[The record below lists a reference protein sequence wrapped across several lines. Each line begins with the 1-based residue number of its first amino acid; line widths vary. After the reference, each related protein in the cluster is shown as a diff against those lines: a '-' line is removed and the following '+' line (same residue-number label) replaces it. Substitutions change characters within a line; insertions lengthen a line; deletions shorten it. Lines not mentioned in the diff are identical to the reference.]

1 MLVPVLLLVLS
12 IFALLLITGQGNLAS
27 GDGGTAVF
35 VSGLF
40 TLLVTGVWYRVRR
53 ITTVSTYTMWC
64 VDGMK
69 KMFDLVLIL
78 VLAYAFGH
86 LLSTLGTASFLAQYA
101 QMVPK
106 SLMLVVG
113 YLTATLIAYATGTS
127 GGTAAVLVP
136 VLVPVFGTT
145 GDSGPLC
152 AGSHYFRSRI
162 WRSEFPNFRQCDFD
176 VQYDGGSPDGSCENA
191 NALCTGSLG
200 HRTAGIHVAGLY
212 LCIKKEEER

>member
-1 MLVPVLLLVLS
+1 
-12 IFALLLITGQGNLAS
+12 
-27 GDGGTAVF
+27 
-35 VSGLF
+35 
-40 TLLVTGVWYRVRR
+40 
-53 ITTVSTYTMWC
+53 
-64 VDGMK
+64 MK

-136 VLVPVFGTT
+136 VLVPVFV
-145 GDSGPLC
+145 PLGIP
-152 AGSHYFRSRI
+152 APYVLGKNGS
-162 WRSEFPNFRQCDFD
+162 
-176 VQYDGGSPDGSCENA
+176 
-191 NALCTGSLG
+191 
-200 HRTAGIHVAGLY
+200 
-212 LCIKKEEER
+212 KKIQKK